1 MLFEEE
7 FDLILDAT
15 KLELIKTRVFPPQK
29 VKKRHEKFNESV
41 DRILA
46 SIKENKK

>member
-29 VKKRHEKFNESV
+29 VKKDMRN
-41 DRILA
+41 LT
-46 SIKENKK
+46 NL